1 MGKCLWAQFWF
12 GFRGPEKTREVGTW
26 FISSL
31 ALQLGSVMALGCS
44 CQLLTSPV
52 ARKWREKST
61 RHIVEMWS
69 EVLRLFWAG
78 RCSRWCQRAVNTDP
92 KTHSVFW
99 MTKSESAHHPGVTE
113 LPSYDFV
120 QCFFQHGFSAESEI
134 IYGAPALLLVITA
147 VTSYNQIM
155 LATV

>member
-69 EVLRLFWAG
+69 EVLRLFGQDVVPGGA
-78 RCSRWCQRAVNTDP
+78 
-92 KTHSVFW
+92 SVQS
-99 MTKSESAHHPGVTE
+99 TLIQKHIP
-113 LPSYDFV
+113 
-120 QCFFQHGFSAESEI
+120 FFG
-134 IYGAPALLLVITA
+134 
-147 VTSYNQIM
+147 
-155 LATV
+155 